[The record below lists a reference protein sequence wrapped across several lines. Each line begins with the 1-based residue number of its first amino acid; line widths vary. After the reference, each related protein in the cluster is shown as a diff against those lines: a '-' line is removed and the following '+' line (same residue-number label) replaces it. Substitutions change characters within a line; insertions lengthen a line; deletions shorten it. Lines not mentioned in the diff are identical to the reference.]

1 MTDLW
6 KANWRLMKL
15 TSHLREVKYIGVYL
29 RMHPEIKATAQDQA
43 KASGLNFSEW
53 IRKAMV
59 EKIERE
65 RK

>member
-1 MTDLW
+1 MTDLI
-6 KANWRLMKL
+6 KI
-15 TSHLREVKYIGVYL
+15 TSHVPPTDPYVGIHL
-29 RMHPEIKATAQDQA
+29 RMHPLIKKKGEAAA